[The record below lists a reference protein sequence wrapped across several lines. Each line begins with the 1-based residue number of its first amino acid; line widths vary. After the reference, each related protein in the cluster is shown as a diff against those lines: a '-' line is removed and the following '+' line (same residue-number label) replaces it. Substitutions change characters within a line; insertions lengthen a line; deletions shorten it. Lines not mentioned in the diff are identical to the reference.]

1 MTPKEVLEALL
12 AGKKLR
18 SPNWAVVKYIHLV
31 GEKLENDSGIPFEE
45 LYLKDAFELYVEKP
59 KDCPFCGSAETTP
72 FIRAFGTTW
81 DDSNYSCFCSN
92 SNCSLIGPKRPT
104 KELAIEA
111 WNKIKVEK

>member
-31 GEKLENDSGIPFEE
+31 GETLENDSGIPFGE

-59 KDCPFCGSAETTP
+59 KDCPFCGSAVTT
-72 FIRAFGTTW
+72 G
-81 DDSNYSCFCSN
+81 DDSTYWCFCSN
-92 SNCSLIGPKRPT
+92 INCSLIGPKRPT
-104 KELAIEA
+104 KELTIEA